1 MAQQARGFGP
11 SNMQI
16 SGNEIQET
24 LRQKRDGL
32 NSMQAQAAAMPLG
45 TERDNLN
52 NLADLAKRNLRDAS
66 AASMTARTGGGLGS
80 LNSDM
85 NGVLAFDYARHNQE
99 AKGFKGGGVIRG
111 PGTGTSDSIPDR
123 MRPGTFIMPADSTRA
138 IGPEVLK
145 NIAKVP
151 VRVSNGEFEF
161 TPEQVQSVG
170 SAVLS
175 ALKDATHEPVE
186 QHAEGGIVGRM
197 QTRGPGKK
205 EYNDKF
211 GFGPGT
217 GRAMA
222 PYDFTTGYG
231 NRGYRDNLA
240 HGGSVKPQR
249 LFGGGSVA
257 FGGLA
262 DNVQRAGYG
271 DADEAERIRQRG
283 MRFNAEFARD
293 QRRIDRW
300 EEAHTPEGQL
310 KAAQTMEELIQFKDP
325 RNSQLR
331 DWDTEQRYRGM
342 QQQKFQQT
350 GYIFA
355 DGGTVRGFSPRD
367 AVQYFDDGGLVLR
380 LDEQVYPPGSRGAR
394 LLEQE
399 LQKAQTREA
408 TGRAIVDAVK
418 APFSKGTAQPAQ
430 SMYAPDAVTA
440 EPPNPTDQRLAQGK
454 QQSPAMPPPA
464 KTAAPQANAQAESA
478 NVGVG
483 NMGREGMTN
492 AQVGAA
498 NPQGRIKVE
507 RQANGILSLS
517 GSDVRG
523 DPSYTDARGN
533 PLAGGGLRGKGFGS
547 FVVAPAGAHV
557 AMGPNGSYAFAN
569 EAPAK
574 RVPQSSDPSQARG
587 FAPGMSAEQMAQY
600 AREVEAAR
608 ANMVGNQIVANARGN
623 QAVRDWNDLRSPVG
637 IARRNLEFDMNNGP
651 IDRSLSGRSGGAGG
665 GGASVAQQ
673 AAAAVYRDLAGAQFR
688 TAGNEAPAA
697 AEQQRWQ
704 YDAERKAQSDA
715 AAQGLSYRKY
725 GLEADAL
732 GMKREAHG
740 FQTRAAQRRESVY
753 DNYSKAKTDEDRQA
767 IAKQFPDLFDQAKDA
782 AHRMEVVRGKT
793 DPMTGQS
800 SGDYVVVQDPKTGE
814 VRQIQMGAAP
824 AQQAMP
830 KPASKAEFDAL
841 PKGTRFTDPNGQVRI
856 K

>member
-1 MAQQARGFGP
+1 MAPQARGFAPG
-11 SNMQI
+11 NMQI
-16 SGNEIQET
+16 SGDEIQET

-66 AASMTARTGGGLGS
+66 AASMTARTGGSLGS

-85 NGVLAFDYARHNQE
+85 NGVLAFDYARHK
-99 AKGFKGGGVIRG
+99 AKGFKSGGVIRG
-111 PGTGTSDSIPDR
+111 PGTGTSDSIAGD
-123 MRPGTFIMPADSTRA
+123 MRPGTFIMPADSTKA

-205 EYNDKF
+205 EYNEKF
-211 GFGPGT
+211 AFGPGT

-271 DADEAERIRQRG
+271 DAEEAEGIRQRG
-283 MRFNAEFARD
+283 MRFNATLARD

-300 EEAHTPEGQL
+300 EEAQSPEGRL
-310 KAAQTMEELIQFKDP
+310 KAAQAMDELIRFTSPKS
-325 RNSQLR
+325 RLLR
-331 DWDTEQRYRGM
+331 DWDTEQRYRSM
-342 QQQKFQQT
+342 QQQNFQQT

-367 AVQYFDDGGLVLR
+367 AVQYFDDGGKVRR

-399 LQKAQTREA
+399 LQKAQDREA

-418 APFSKGTAQPAQ
+418 APFGNGTAQPAQ

-507 RQANGILSLS
+507 RQANGTLSLS
-517 GSDVRG
+517 GTDVRG
-523 DPSYTDARGN
+523 DPSYTDASGN
-533 PLAGGGLRGKGFGS
+533 PLAGGGLRGKGFGR

-574 RVPQSSDPSQARG
+574 RAVPQSSDPSQARG

-600 AREVEAAR
+600 ARDVEAAR

-651 IDRSLSGRSGGAGG
+651 IDRSLSGKSGGAGG

-673 AAAAVYRDLAGAQFR
+673 AAADVYRNLARSQFG
-688 TAGNEAPAA
+688 TAGGEAQTA

-704 YDAERKAQSDA
+704 YEAERKAAADA
-715 AAQGLSYRKY
+715 AAQEMANRKY
-725 GLEADAL
+725 GLQAGELD
-732 GMKREAHG
+732 MRREAAG
-740 FQTRAAQRRESVY
+740 FQTRAAKRLEDAQLAY
-753 DNYSKAKTDEDRQA
+753 DAAKTPEERASAAQRLRDLQGKTTNPKDDLVVVGGGQEWDANAGAMRNVPQRVFDARTRQWVDGGREAAQALPPGMKRQIGTANGRPVYEDMNGNRV
-767 IAKQFPDLFDQAKDA
+767 IAK
-782 AHRMEVVRGKT
+782 G
-793 DPMTGQS
+793 
-800 SGDYVVVQDPKTGE
+800 
-814 VRQIQMGAAP
+814 
-824 AQQAMP
+824 
-830 KPASKAEFDAL
+830 
-841 PKGTRFTDPNGQVRI
+841 
-856 K
+856 

>member
-1 MAQQARGFGP
+1 MAPQARGFAPG
-11 SNMQI
+11 NMQI
-16 SGNEIQET
+16 SGDEIQET
-24 LRQKRDGL
+24 LQQKRDGL
-32 NSMQAQAAAMPLG
+32 KAMQAQVSALPLG
-45 TERDNLN
+45 QDRA
-52 NLADLAKRNLRDAS
+52 NLANLAELEQRNLRDAS
-66 AASMTARTGGGLGS
+66 AAAMTARTGGEHGS

-85 NGVLAFDYARHNQE
+85 NGVLAFDYARHK
-99 AKGFKGGGVIRG
+99 AKGFKSGGVIRG
-111 PGTGTSDSIPDR
+111 PGTGTSDAIAGD
-123 MRPGTFIMPADSTRA
+123 MRPGTFIMPADSTRE
-138 IGPEVLK
+138 IGPGALK
-145 NIAKVP
+145 NLAKVP

-161 TPEQVQSVG
+161 TPEQVQNIG
-170 SAVLS
+170 SAVLT
-175 ALKDATHEPVE
+175 ALKDATHEPV
-186 QHAEGGIVGRM
+186 QKHADGGIVGRKQM
-197 QTRGPGKK
+197 SGPGKK
-205 EYNDKF
+205 EYNEKF
-211 GFGPGT
+211 AFGPGT
-217 GRAMA
+217 GRDMA
-222 PYDFTTGYG
+222 PYDFTTGFA
-231 NRGYRDNLA
+231 NRGFRVGVN
-240 HGGSVKPQR
+240 PQR
-249 LFGGGSVA
+249 LFGGGTVA
-257 FGGLA
+257 FGGL
-262 DNVQRAGYG
+262 DNNVQRAGYG
-271 DADEAERIRQRG
+271 DADEAERVRQRG
-283 MRFNAEFARD
+283 MRFNATFARD
-293 QRRIDRW
+293 QRRIDSW
-300 EEAHTPEGQL
+300 EDAQSPEGQL
-310 KAAQTMEELIQFKDP
+310 KAAQAMEELTRFTSPKS
-325 RNSQLR
+325 RQLR

-342 QQQKFQQT
+342 QQRDFQQT
-350 GYIFA
+350 GYMFA

-367 AVQYFDDGGLVLR
+367 AVQYFDDGGKVLR

-399 LQKAQTREA
+399 LQKAQDREA

-418 APFSKGTAQPAQ
+418 APFGKGTAQPAQ

-574 RVPQSSDPSQARG
+574 RAVPQSSDPSQARG

-697 AEQQRWQ
+697 ADQQRWQ
-704 YDAERKAQSDA
+704 YDAERKAKNDA
-715 AAQGLSYRKY
+715 ATQDLAYRRY
-725 GLEADAL
+725 GLAADEL
-732 GMKREAHG
+732 GMKREDQG
-740 FQTRAAQRRESVY
+740 FRTRAAQRLEDLQRAY
-753 DNYSKAKTDEDRQA
+753 DAAKTPEERA
-767 IAKQFPDLFDQAKDA
+767 TIAQRLHGKETSPKDDLIVVGGGQEWDA
-782 AHRMEVVRGKT
+782 NA
-793 DPMTGQS
+793 
-800 SGDYVVVQDPKTGE
+800 
-814 VRQIQMGAAP
+814 GAMRNVP
-824 AQQAMP
+824 QRV
-830 KPASKAEFDAL
+830 FDARTRQWVDGGREAAQAL
-841 PKGTRFTDPNGQVRI
+841 PPKDQLKAGQTYSTPRGPARWDGNQFIPV
-856 K
+856 